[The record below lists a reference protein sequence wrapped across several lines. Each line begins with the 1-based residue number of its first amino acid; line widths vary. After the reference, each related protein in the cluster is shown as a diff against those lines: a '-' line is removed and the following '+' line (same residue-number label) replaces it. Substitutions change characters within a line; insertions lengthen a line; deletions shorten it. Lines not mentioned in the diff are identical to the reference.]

1 MGGRPPDVVGG
12 GRGLR
17 AVCKLEGLDAF
28 PFDKLGCR
36 VELGSWS
43 YSGLYVRTL
52 PLDGGFSV
60 GGSETAGESF
70 AEFTLA
76 GVDCKSHIY
85 PPYPCCPSE
94 DWPVL
99 WYFLNFRRSW
109 QPYVRAFLSAQV
121 VLNALGFSCFW
132 LPAQCGERLGL
143 GITALLASVAS
154 DLVVAQKL
162 PTSSEWTWI
171 AKFSLMS
178 ISFSAAALFESVIVL
193 YFYYAVHDDLWPLSF
208 GLVRRCRRRERAP
221 PEGKAPHNNSQG
233 SPLPLAS
240 ADADPPV
247 MARAASFSGGAQYAR
262 DADDFTSRRERE
274 NNEYWQ
280 AVASWIDEFSR
291 WVLPSAYAITL
302 AVMLVGADLS
312 ST

>member
-1 MGGRPPDVVGG
+1 M
-12 GRGLR
+12 
-17 AVCKLEGLDAF
+17 
-28 PFDKLGCR
+28 
-36 VELGSWS
+36 
-43 YSGLYVRTL
+43 YVRTL

-70 AEFTLA
+70 AEFTLS
-76 GVDCKSHIY
+76 GIECKSHIY
-85 PPYPCCPSE
+85 PPFPRASQGPSE

-99 WYFLNFRRSW
+99 WYFINFRRSW

-178 ISFSAAALFESVIVL
+178 ISFSAAALFQSVIVL
-193 YFYYAVHDDLWPLSF
+193 YFYYAVHEDLLPLSF
-208 GLVRRCRRRERAP
+208 SLFRRCGRERAP
-221 PEGKAPHNNSQG
+221 EEKSPCNSSQRSTLSLTG
-233 SPLPLAS
+233 LET
-240 ADADPPV
+240 DPPA
-247 MARAASFSGGAQYAR
+247 MARAGSFGGGTQYAR

-280 AVASWIDEFSR
+280 AVACWIDEFSR
-291 WVLPSAYAITL
+291 WVMPSAYAITL

-312 ST
+312 SG